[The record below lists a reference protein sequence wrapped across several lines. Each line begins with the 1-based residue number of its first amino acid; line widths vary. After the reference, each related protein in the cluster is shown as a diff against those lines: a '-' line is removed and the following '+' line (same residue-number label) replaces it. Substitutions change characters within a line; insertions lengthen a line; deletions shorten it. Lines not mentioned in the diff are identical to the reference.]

1 MVLRETEIRALR
13 AVVDRLARRFPDQP
27 RSVIEDV
34 VAYEHSLFAEC
45 RVRDYIAILVERA
58 AKLRLAAP
66 PVLTPQVDATN
77 APGGTPV
84 NAW

>member
-13 AVVDRLARRFPDQP
+13 AVVGQLARRFPDQP
-27 RSVIEDV
+27 RSVVEDV

-58 AKLRLAAP
+58 AKLRLAS
-66 PVLTPQVDATN
+66 PVVLSPEVDAAS
-77 APGGTPV
+77 APGGFPV
-84 NAW
+84 NA